1 LAAIV
6 TMHLRCL
13 VFFTVVLLSVARR
26 SIRTE
31 YSHQDAQLGNTL
43 IKVLEGST
51 GNREAFRPV
60 GSFHVGLPPARG
72 LYGAQAQEPQF
83 PTPDGQVRSTENVQ
97 MAQKPSPQRAA
108 VARAENEKKEFF
120 KFSFLPGRK
129 EKEKKEK
136 GRKEA
141 ASTKVKAEKGAAT
154 KKAIAERD
162 AAAKKA
168 KAEAA
173 AKKAKAEAAAKKAK
187 AEKEAAAK
195 KAKAEKEAAAK
206 KAKAEKAR
214 RELAALS
221 PEAQAAALR
230 NAFEA
235 RQVAAEKA
243 AKKDEEKAA
252 KKKKGV
258 TSPEEQAA
266 AIREAYFARTE
277 ADRRAAGKVVVPRET
292 ENQQVGKGKSGPMFR
307 KGRSR

>member
-173 AKKAKAEAAAKKAK
+173 AKKAKAE
-187 AEKEAAAK
+187 
-195 KAKAEKEAAAK
+195 KEAAAK

>member
-195 KAKAEKEAAAK
+195 KAKAEK
-206 KAKAEKAR
+206 AR